1 MLSPRVDLFA
11 ECDSAPPGHILSGLS
26 FLTPTVSGAQMEDG
40 GFCCSCHVDLALQY
54 TDDAS
59 VQGQR
64 GLCHLSSTCRGQ
76 SVSEV

>member
-40 GFCCSCHVDLALQY
+40 GLAPPL
-54 TDDAS
+54 
-59 VQGQR
+59 
-64 GLCHLSSTCRGQ
+64 
-76 SVSEV
+76 

>member
-40 GFCCSCHVDLALQY
+40 GLAAPVMLIW
-54 TDDAS
+54 
-59 VQGQR
+59 
-64 GLCHLSSTCRGQ
+64 LCNTLMMHPCRG
-76 SVSEV
+76 SVAFFTSHPPAEVSQ